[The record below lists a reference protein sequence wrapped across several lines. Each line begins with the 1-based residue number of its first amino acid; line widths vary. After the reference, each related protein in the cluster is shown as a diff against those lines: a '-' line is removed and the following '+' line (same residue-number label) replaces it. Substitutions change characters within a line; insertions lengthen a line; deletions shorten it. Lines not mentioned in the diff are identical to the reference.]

1 MVFGWTFSAPCLP
14 PDCGPASPTLLCF
27 MPRGPHGSE
36 QVCGTGGR
44 PGAAHAHVS
53 THVRTRSA
61 AGVKTCPSRNPRPGC
76 GLQLTVTFASVSSG
90 LEVTAIHQKAAA
102 QALGVTELGQAG
114 L

>member
-1 MVFGWTFSAPCLP
+1 M
-14 PDCGPASPTLLCF
+14 
-27 MPRGPHGSE
+27 
-36 QVCGTGGR
+36 
-44 PGAAHAHVS
+44 
-53 THVRTRSA
+53 
-61 AGVKTCPSRNPRPGC
+61 KTCPSRNPRPGC